1 MVIMTASKISSR
13 CKSLPKRRPDIQP
26 FSNELL
32 VAERMPKQRKAGRT
46 ADRQRPEGFVKIGPT
61 AALLVGRVPLHFRS
75 CHSTLLCN
83 CPLLSAPSRE
93 ETISQQPLARFLP
106 KLLMLTRARLS
117 SELRK
122 MDEMLPLGRSNL
134 RGRLEDN
141 ILADR
146 DASNNHEG

>member
-1 MVIMTASKISSR
+1 IFNLSATSSR
-13 CKSLPKRRPDIQP
+13 WQNECQSSEKPGAPPTGSGPK
-26 FSNELL
+26 
-32 VAERMPKQRKAGRT
+32 GC
-46 ADRQRPEGFVKIGPT
+46 VKIGPT

-117 SELRK
+117 SELR
-122 MDEMLPLGRSNL
+122 
-134 RGRLEDN
+134 
-141 ILADR
+141 
-146 DASNNHEG
+146 